1 MNNYNLATHVYKEME
16 VTYGE
21 IAQALKQLGYQD
33 ESTTQHFRFVNDA
46 FKSELLLPAKPLDA
60 KFVKANT
67 VSFSNLLF
75 MQGVFKNPNKL
86 VKLIEK
92 NRLLAS
98 QKNRSFS

>member
-21 IAQALKQLGYQD
+21 MAQALKQLGYQD
-33 ESTTQHFRFVNDA
+33 ESTSKHFRFVNDA
-46 FKSELLLPAKPLDA
+46 YKSEFLLPARPLET

-75 MQGVFKNPNKL
+75 MQGVVKNPEKL
-86 VKLIEK
+86 VKMIEK
-92 NRLLAS
+92 NRLSTS
-98 QKNRSFS
+98 QKNNSLS

>member
-1 MNNYNLATHVYKEME
+1 MSNYNLATHVYKEME

-21 IAQALKQLGYQD
+21 IAQSLKQLGYRD
-33 ESTTQHFRFVNDA
+33 ESTSQHFRFVNDA
-46 FKSELLLPAKPLDA
+46 YKSEFLLPTRPLDTL
-60 KFVKANT
+60 FVKANT

-75 MQGVFKNPNKL
+75 MQGVVKNPDKL

-98 QKNRSFS
+98 QKNSSLS

>member
-21 IAQALKQLGYQD
+21 IAQALKQLGYKD
-33 ESTTQHFRFVNDA
+33 ESTSKHFRFVNDA
-46 FKSELLLPAKPLDA
+46 FKSEFLLPTRPLES

-75 MQGVFKNPNKL
+75 MQGVVKNPDKL
-86 VKLIEK
+86 VKIIEK
-92 NRLLAS
+92 NRLVAA
-98 QKNRSFS
+98 QKNNSPS

>member
-33 ESTTQHFRFVNDA
+33 ESTAQNFRFINEA
-46 FKSELLLPAKPLDA
+46 YKSEFLLPARPLES

-75 MQGVFKNPNKL
+75 MQGVVKNPDKL
-86 VKLIEK
+86 VKIIEK
-92 NRLLAS
+92 NRLVAA
-98 QKNRSFS
+98 QKNNSPS